1 MAVGRMEM
9 SEVVIAV
16 EVRDPIGFH
25 ARPVSEVVSQV
36 KASGLD
42 VVIRRVGED
51 GVVANSPL
59 KLLSMKVKT
68 GETLEIVVPAE
79 GDAAEALAQTISETI
94 NQEAP

>member
-1 MAVGRMEM
+1 M
-9 SEVVIAV
+9 SNVIVTV

-25 ARPVSEVVSQV
+25 ARPVGQVVSAV
-36 KASGLD
+36 KASGWD
-42 VVIRRVGED
+42 VVIRRAGEE

-68 GETLEIVVPAE
+68 GEVLEIVVPAE
-79 GDAAEALAQTISETI
+79 GSEAEALAHSISETI

>member
-1 MAVGRMEM
+1 V
-9 SEVVIAV
+9 SEVVITV

-25 ARPVSEVVSQV
+25 ARPVSEVVSHV
-36 KASGLD
+36 KNSGLD
-42 VVIRRVGED
+42 VVIRRIGEE

-68 GETLEIVVPAE
+68 GETLEIVVPDDSVEAQ
-79 GDAAEALAQTISETI
+79 ALANTISETI

>member
-1 MAVGRMEM
+1 M
-9 SEVVIAV
+9 SSETVLSV

-25 ARPVSEVVSQV
+25 ARPVGEVVSQI

-59 KLLSMKVKT
+59 KLLAMKVKT
-68 GETLEIVVPAE
+68 GEALEIVVPAD
-79 GDAAEALAQTISETI
+79 GADAEELANTIAATI
-94 NQEAP
+94 NKEAP

>member
-1 MAVGRMEM
+1 M
-9 SEVVIAV
+9 SEVVV
-16 EVRDPIGFH
+16 TLEVRDPIGFH

-36 KASGLD
+36 KAAGLD
-42 VVIRRVGED
+42 VVIRRVGEE

-68 GETLEIVVPAE
+68 GETLEIVVPSE
-79 GDAAEALAQTISETI
+79 GAEAETLAQTISETI

>member
-1 MAVGRMEM
+1 M
-9 SEVVIAV
+9 SQVVVTV

-36 KASGLD
+36 KAAGLD
-42 VVIRRVGED
+42 VVIRRVGEE

-68 GETLEIVVPAE
+68 RQFARVLSAY
-79 GDAAEALAQTISETI
+79 
-94 NQEAP
+94 

>member
-1 MAVGRMEM
+1 VL
-9 SEVVIAV
+9 SV

-25 ARPVSEVVSQV
+25 ARPVGEVVSQI

-59 KLLSMKVKT
+59 KLLAMKVKT
-68 GETLEIVVPAE
+68 GETLEIVLPADGADVE
-79 GDAAEALAQTISETI
+79 ELANTIAATI
-94 NQEAP
+94 NKEAP

>member
-1 MAVGRMEM
+1 M
-9 SEVVIAV
+9 SEVVVTV

-36 KASGLD
+36 KTAGLD
-42 VVIRRVGED
+42 VVIRRVGEE

-68 GETLEIVVPAE
+68 GETLEIVVPSE
-79 GDAAEALAQTISETI
+79 GAEAETLAQTISETI

>member
-1 MAVGRMEM
+1 M
-9 SEVVIAV
+9 SSETVLSV

-25 ARPVSEVVSQV
+25 ARPVGEVVSQI

-59 KLLSMKVKT
+59 KLLAMKVKT
-68 GETLEIVVPAE
+68 GETLEIVVPADGADVE
-79 GDAAEALAQTISETI
+79 ELANTIAATI
-94 NQEAP
+94 NKEAP